1 MILGVESSMSDTH
14 IDSEEALA
22 EFRSTLFSAG
32 SLTPIIDANPATL
45 INAPIGIGKSWL
57 IDDLIDHYLA
67 GAIYK
72 LIVVLAG
79 LTVSLL
85 ERRLIRHPVPGVV
98 RLRPRPRRLRPARR
112 ILARARAAG
121 DNDLGQAQALP
132 ALRPLSGVLLADSI
146 RRRPASRPGHIRNPP
161 ASRQQSP
168 VPIASPGDH
177 AGRLDPAPD
186 RRSRLPRGVGPGA
199 AGPERSQG
207 VPLRCRECGS
217 ARQSPTRW
225 LEPTRLLL
233 GARTE
238 DLRAPGWGF
247 PHPTLNDTLAIQS
260 AGLAHN
266 PRFRWCG
273 HHLFAFGK
281 ARRAARWRDRRGD
294 VVFVSSPVLGD
305 RTVFFAAGLSADFL
319 RRQLR
324 IERVAEPFAS
334 VLCQHRETHFYNIC
348 SLLGAASR
356 FGSNH
361 PQILD
366 LFALLLLRNISAGR
380 RTLLVSRKHLKRL
393 CADYL
398 ERRLTRWGCPVMI
411 VANSGESVTSTDPA
425 TLPLIHYGISGI
437 NSFESFDA
445 VYCLNSYYLDETIL
459 REVVADSEPDELRF
473 PVAVRP
479 AGPDRLRIAG
489 TFEPRHRFSSGDRI
503 ARAYH
508 HQLEAMKVIQ
518 AVGRV
523 RFATRPREVITF
535 QCGELPGVVLTA
547 EFRNLR
553 EAREHFAILS
563 GSEFDRRSQEREI
576 RRLRDEGL
584 TVGEIAQQLEVSER
598 TVYYRL
604 RAARSRGD
612 QS

>member
-1 MILGVESSMSDTH
+1 MSDTH

-32 SLTPIIDANPATL
+32 SLAPIIDANPATL
-45 INAPIGIGKSWL
+45 INAPIGTGKSWL
-57 IDDLIDHYLA
+57 IDDLIDYYLA
-67 GAIYK
+67 GAVYK

-98 RLRPRPRRLRPARR
+98 RLRPRPRRLWPARR

-121 DNDLGQAQALP
+121 DNDVGQTQPLP
-132 ALRPLSGVLLADSI
+132 ALRPLSGVFLADSI
-146 RRRPASRPGHIRNPP
+146 RPRPASRPGGIRNPP

-168 VPIASPGDH
+168 VLIASPGDH

-199 AGPERSQG
+199 TGPERSQG
-207 VPLRCRECGS
+207 VPLRHREGGS
-217 ARQSPTRW
+217 ARQSPTR
-225 LEPTRLLL
+225 L
-233 GARTE
+233 ARTNAPAARGPNRGPPGPRLGISPS
-238 DLRAPGWGF
+238 DTQRHPGDPVGRAG
-247 PHPTLNDTLAIQS
+247 S
-260 AGLAHN
+260 N

-334 VLCQHRETHFYNIC
+334 VLCQHRETHFFNLR

-366 LFALLLLRNISAGR
+366 LFAMLLLRNISAGR

-425 TLPLIHYGISGI
+425 MLPLIHYGISGV

-459 REVVADSEPDELRF
+459 REVVADSEPDEQRF

-479 AGPDRLRIAG
+479 VGPDRLRIAG

-576 RRLRDEGL
+576 HRLRDEGL
-584 TVGEIAQQLEVSER
+584 TVGEIAQRLEVSER

>member
-1 MILGVESSMSDTH
+1 M
-14 IDSEEALA
+14 
-22 EFRSTLFSAG
+22 
-32 SLTPIIDANPATL
+32 
-45 INAPIGIGKSWL
+45 
-57 IDDLIDHYLA
+57 
-67 GAIYK
+67 
-72 LIVVLAG
+72 
-79 LTVSLL
+79 
-85 ERRLIRHPVPGVV
+85 
-98 RLRPRPRRLRPARR
+98 
-112 ILARARAAG
+112 
-121 DNDLGQAQALP
+121 
-132 ALRPLSGVLLADSI
+132 
-146 RRRPASRPGHIRNPP
+146 
-161 ASRQQSP
+161 
-168 VPIASPGDH
+168 
-177 AGRLDPAPD
+177 
-186 RRSRLPRGVGPGA
+186 
-199 AGPERSQG
+199 
-207 VPLRCRECGS
+207 
-217 ARQSPTRW
+217 
-225 LEPTRLLL
+225 
-233 GARTE
+233 
-238 DLRAPGWGF
+238 
-247 PHPTLNDTLAIQS
+247 
-260 AGLAHN
+260 
-266 PRFRWCG
+266 
-273 HHLFAFGK
+273 
-281 ARRAARWRDRRGD
+281 
-294 VVFVSSPVLGD
+294 FVSSPVLGD

-334 VLCQHRETHFYNIC
+334 VLCQHRETRFYNVR

-380 RTLLVSRKHLKRL
+380 RTLLVSRKHLKRCL
-393 CADYL
+393 LPRATTDTVGVSSHD
-398 ERRLTRWGCPVMI
+398 RREQRRVGNVHRSGDAPV
-411 VANSGESVTSTDPA
+411 DP
-425 TLPLIHYGISGI
+425 LRDLGGQ

-479 AGPDRLRIAG
+479 VGPDRLRIAG
-489 TFEPRHRFSSGDRI
+489 TFELRHRFSSGDRI

-553 EAREHFAILS
+553 EARKHFAILS

-576 RRLRDEGL
+576 HRLRDEGL
-584 TVGEIAQQLEVSER
+584 TVGEIGLVIGSLGC

-604 RAARSRGD
+604 LVTVGGTSHDELRSGPRMDRTTRNRWIAPRFSDRHHASSALTPLPHRSGPPDPGSRRCPEIRPSVSRVAGLLDRG
-612 QS
+612 

>member
-1 MILGVESSMSDTH
+1 MSDTH

-22 EFRSTLFSAG
+22 EFRSTLFSANT
-32 SLTPIIDANPATL
+32 LAPVIDANPATL
-45 INAPIGIGKSWL
+45 INAPTGIGKSWL
-57 IDDLIDHYLA
+57 IDDLIDRYVSNSTYDLT
-67 GAIYK
+67 
-72 LIVVLAG
+72 LVLAG
-79 LTVSLL
+79 LTASLV
-85 ERRLIRHPVPGVV
+85 ERRLVRHPAPGVV
-98 RLRPRPRRLRPARR
+98 RLRPRPRADCGPLDASWREHEQRGTTTWAKRNLCPHCVHYRGCFWPPQYGSGLRHARVVFGTHQHLVNNR
-112 ILARARAAG
+112 RFLSHLRAITR
-121 DNDLGQAQALP
+121 
-132 ALRPLSGVLLADSI
+132 ADSI
-146 RRRPASRPGHIRNPP
+146 LLLIDEADFLEESVRVRLAQSDLKAFLSAIEKADLPDSRRRA
-161 ASRQQSP
+161 
-168 VPIASPGDH
+168 
-177 AGRLDPAPD
+177 
-186 RRSRLPRGVGPGA
+186 
-199 AGPERSQG
+199 
-207 VPLRCRECGS
+207 
-217 ARQSPTRW
+217 W

-247 PHPTLNDTLAIQS
+247 PHPTPNDTLAIQS

-266 PRFRWCG
+266 LGFRWCG

-334 VLCQHRETHFYNIC
+334 VLCQHRETHFYNIR

-425 TLPLIHYGISGI
+425 MLPLIHYGISGV

-479 AGPDRLRIAG
+479 VGPDRLRIAG

-535 QCGELPGVVLTA
+535 QCSELPGVVLTA

-553 EAREHFAILS
+553 EAREYFAILS

-576 RRLRDEGL
+576 HRLRDEGL
-584 TVGEIAQQLEVSER
+584 TVGEIAQRLEVSER

>member
-1 MILGVESSMSDTH
+1 MIT
-14 IDSEEALA
+14 
-22 EFRSTLFSAG
+22 R
-32 SLTPIIDANPATL
+32 
-45 INAPIGIGKSWL
+45 
-57 IDDLIDHYLA
+57 
-67 GAIYK
+67 
-72 LIVVLAG
+72 
-79 LTVSLL
+79 
-85 ERRLIRHPVPGVV
+85 
-98 RLRPRPRRLRPARR
+98 
-112 ILARARAAG
+112 
-121 DNDLGQAQALP
+121 
-132 ALRPLSGVLLADSI
+132 ADSI
-146 RRRPASRPGHIRNPP
+146 LLLIDEADFLEESVRVRLAQSDLKAFLSAVENADLPDSRRRA
-161 ASRQQSP
+161 
-168 VPIASPGDH
+168 
-177 AGRLDPAPD
+177 
-186 RRSRLPRGVGPGA
+186 
-199 AGPERSQG
+199 
-207 VPLRCRECGS
+207 
-217 ARQSPTRW
+217 W

-604 RAARSRGD
+604 RAARSRGN